1 MQNKSQK
8 IFRRSLSFLLSILIV
23 LGSLGINHLP
33 VLAADG
39 TLDFKLGKQIA
50 YGSYYTREMFI
61 DGDNTAYCVQPM
73 KKTPPAGS
81 YSYDLLGQDSELRKA
96 LYYLRG
102 GYGYDEYIKEQYL
115 SGWSE
120 DNQYV
125 IGHLVSA
132 YVYSGYDADSGAF
145 YGAPQDFI
153 DKSIEIANAIKG
165 LPAPPSTFRAFIIPS
180 SNNQPVAGSWYQVPY
195 GSIELYKSSNNED
208 ISKGNPNYSLAGA
221 QYGIFHGDSQI
232 TVLTTNEKGYARADN
247 LEVLDD
253 GDYYTIRELGASP
266 GFAIDAESY
275 NVSVKPEEISTVKV
289 KEVPQNQPLE
299 LLLKKLDADLKNSQ
313 AQGSGSLENAE
324 FTIKYYKDILDTDP
338 AQSGKKPER
347 SWVFKTDKSG
357 IVKFTE
363 NYFVSGDK
371 FYYASDGK
379 TVCLPLG
386 TVTIQET
393 KAPNGYHLNNT
404 VFVQPITGSG
414 DGENI
419 SVYNAPDVE
428 DQIFRGGVKIQKR
441 DMETSSNTPQGSAT
455 LAGAEF
461 TITTLNEQPVVVNGK
476 SYEKNQVVLTIKT
489 DKNGLAST
497 ASDTLPIGHYRADEV
512 TPPIGYLGEGTLSRE
527 FKITKNGEMVELM
540 DESHAILNQ
549 VIRGGV
555 KIQKRDAET
564 GEGTAQGDAT
574 LKDAVF
580 TITTLNEHPVIV
592 NEKSY
597 EKGQVVITLKT
608 DKTGMAATHADTLPY
623 GHYRVDEKTPPSGYL
638 GEGITTREFEILENG
653 KIVDLTAKE
662 SSILNQPIRGDLE
675 FVKVSDGDLNR
686 LAGVPFSITSKTTGE
701 SHTIITDRNGYA
713 STSAEWNPHTQN
725 TNAGKTDQDGIWFGT
740 SAPDD
745 SKGALLYDT
754 YILEEQRC
762 EANEGMNLLKIE
774 VEVYRNNVVIDLG
787 TLTDDQITIGTT
799 ALDQDSSSH
808 FSRTKEK
815 ITLIDTVEYEG
826 LQKGTEYKL
835 FGTLMDTETGK
846 ELLVNDKPVTAETTF
861 TAKKSSGS
869 VKVKFSFDASSLKGK
884 TIVVFETLYQDDLK
898 LAVHADLEDKDQTIY
913 FPEIGTQAKDSDT
926 GTQISCADEKVE
938 LIDTV
943 SYSNLLPGEEYTLTG
958 TLMDAET
965 GNTLEADGKPITAKA
980 DFTPEESKGTTE
992 VHFSFNGSTLAG
1004 KNIVIFESLSYE
1016 GKEICSHED
1025 LTDKGQTIQ
1034 FPGLKTQ
1041 AKDSQTGQNLSSPSK
1056 EVTIIDTVRYHNLI
1070 PGKEYTI
1077 QGTLM
1082 DKESEK
1088 ELLVQEKPVISEKT
1102 FTPESPN
1109 GSIELSFTFDA
1120 SALSGRTTV
1129 VFEKLMQ
1136 DKKTIA
1142 VHADIKDKK
1151 QSIYFP
1157 QIGTT
1162 AKDSEDGDQN
1172 ATADKEVSI
1181 TDTVSYKN
1189 LIPGLSYKLSGT
1201 LMDEAT
1207 GKPVEVNGV
1216 AITAEAE
1223 FTPEKSSGSVDVTF
1237 TFDATALAGHNV
1249 VVFEK
1254 LFLVS
1259 NGTEVLITSHED
1271 LKDKGQTVSLT
1282 DIPKETPPET
1292 PKPSEPVKTGDTS
1305 NMKFYIAVA
1314 SASALILLLSG
1325 GSIFSKKKR
1334 KTK

>member
-1 MQNKSQK
+1 MKDKAKS
-8 IFRRSLSFLLSILIV
+8 IIRRGLSYLLTLLMV
-23 LGSLGINHLP
+23 FGATGLHPLP
-33 VLAADG
+33 ALAADG
-39 TLDFKLGKQIA
+39 TLDYQVGKQID
-50 YGSYYTREMFI
+50 YGSYSTNELLV
-61 DGDNTAYCVQPM
+61 DGNNLAYCVEPL
-73 KKTPPAGS
+73 KKTPPSGS
-81 YSYDLLGQDSELRKA
+81 YSYNLLGQDSELRKA

-102 GYGYDEYIKEQYL
+102 GYGYDKNIKDQYL

-125 IGHLVSA
+125 ISHLVTA

-165 LPAPPSTFRAFIIPS
+165 LPAPPSAFRAFIIPS
-180 SNNQPVAGSWYQVPY
+180 SDNQTIAGSWYQVPY
-195 GSIELYKSSNNED
+195 GSIELYKSSGNTGVSD
-208 ISKGNPNYSLAGA
+208 GNPNYSLAGA
-221 QYGIFHGDSQI
+221 QYGIFHGDSQVA
-232 TVLTTNEKGYARADN
+232 VLTTNEDGYAKADN
-247 LEVLDD
+247 LEVLED
-253 GDYYTIRELGASP
+253 GDYYTIRELIASP
-266 GFAIDAESY
+266 GFAIDTKSY
-275 NVSVKPEEISTVKV
+275 NVTVKPEETSTVEV
-289 KEVPQNQPLE
+289 KEIPQNQPLD
-299 LLLKKLDADLKNSQ
+299 LLLKKLDADLKKSQ
-313 AQGSGSLENAE
+313 AQGSGSLQNAE
-324 FTIKYYKDILDTDP
+324 FTVKFYTEISDTDP
-338 AQSGKKPER
+338 AQSGKEAKR
-347 SWVFKTDKSG
+347 TWIFKTDKSG
-357 IVKFTE
+357 TIKFTKD
-363 NYFVSGDK
+363 YFVSGDE

-393 KAPNGYHLNNT
+393 KAPHGYHLNDT
-404 VFVQPITGSG
+404 VFVQPITSSG
-414 DGENI
+414 DVETI
-419 SVYNAPDVE
+419 SIYNAPDVE

-441 DMETSSNTPQGSAT
+441 DLETSGSTPQGGAT
-455 LAGAEF
+455 LKDAAF

-476 SYEKNQVVLTIKT
+476 SYEKDQVVLTIKT
-489 DKNGLAST
+489 DENGLAST
-497 ASDTLPIGHYRADEV
+497 TSDTLPIGRYRADEI
-512 TPPIGYLGEGTLSRE
+512 TPPTGYLGEGTLSRE
-527 FKITKNGEMVELM
+527 FEITKNGEMVELV

-549 VIRGGV
+549 IIRGGV

-564 GEGTAQGDAT
+564 GDGTAQGSAT
-574 LKDAVF
+574 LKDATF
-580 TITTLNEHPVIV
+580 TITTLSEHPVMV
-592 NEKSY
+592 NGKSY
-597 EKGQVVITLKT
+597 EKGQVVLTFKT
-608 DKTGMAATHADTLPY
+608 DKTGLASTQADTLPY
-623 GHYRVDEKTPPSGYL
+623 GHYRIDEITPPSGYL
-638 GEGITTREFEILENG
+638 GEGTLSREFDIVEDG

-686 LAGVPFSITSKTTGE
+686 LAGVPFSITSKTTRE

-799 ALDQDSSSH
+799 ALDQESDSH
-808 FSRTKEK
+808 FSQAKEK

-826 LQKGTEYKL
+826 LQKGSEYKL
-835 FGTLMDTETGK
+835 MGTLMDAETGK
-846 ELLVNDKPVTAETTF
+846 ELLVDDKPVTAETTF

-869 VKVKFSFDASSLKGK
+869 VKVKFTFDASSLKGK

-926 GTQISCADEKVE
+926 GTQVSCADEEVE

-965 GNTLEADGKPITAKA
+965 GNVLEADGKSITAKA
-980 DFTPEESKGTTE
+980 DFTPKESKGTTE
-992 VHFSFNGSTLAG
+992 VRFSFNGSDLAG
-1004 KNIVIFESLSYE
+1004 KTIVIFESLSYE
-1016 GKEICSHED
+1016 GEEICSHED

-1056 EVTIIDTVRYHNLI
+1056 EVTIIDTVRYKNLI

-1082 DKESEK
+1082 DQETEE
-1088 ELLVQEKPVISEKT
+1088 ELLVQEKPVISRKT
-1102 FTPESPN
+1102 FSPESPN
-1109 GSIELSFTFDA
+1109 GSMELSFTFDA
-1120 SALSGRTTV
+1120 SALSGKTTV
-1129 VFEKLMQ
+1129 IFEKLVQ
-1136 DKKTIA
+1136 DEKTVA

-1162 AKDSEDGDQN
+1162 AKDHEDGDQN
-1172 ATADKEVSI
+1172 AAADKEVTI
-1181 TDTVSYKN
+1181 IDTVSYQN
-1189 LIPGLSYKLSGT
+1189 LIPGLSYKLAGT
-1201 LMDEAT
+1201 LMDQKT
-1207 GKPVEVNGV
+1207 GKPVEVNGAAV
-1216 AITAEAE
+1216 TAEAE
-1223 FTPEKSSGSVDVTF
+1223 FTPEKPSGSVDVTF
-1237 TFDATALAGHNV
+1237 TFDATGLAGHNV

-1259 NGTEVLITSHED
+1259 DGTEVLITSHED
-1271 LKDKGQTVSLT
+1271 IKDEGQTVALT
-1282 DIPKETPPET
+1282 DVPKETPPEN
-1292 PKPSEPVKTGDTS
+1292 PKPSEPVKTGDTT
-1305 NMKFYIAVA
+1305 NMELYLAIAAISSV
-1314 SASALILLLSG
+1314 ILL
-1325 GSIFSKKKR
+1325 GSVGYFLYKRRKR
-1334 KTK
+1334 K